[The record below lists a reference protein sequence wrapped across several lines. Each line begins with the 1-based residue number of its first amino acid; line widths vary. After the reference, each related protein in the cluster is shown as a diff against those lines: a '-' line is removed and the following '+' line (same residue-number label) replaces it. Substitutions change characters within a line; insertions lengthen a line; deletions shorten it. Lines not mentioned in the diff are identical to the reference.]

1 MLLDALYKLILDFSL
16 CMLITDLSKFLLGRL
31 RLNFLTLCNPNLED
45 GCYHGEDKY
54 SEGNGTDYYYYQKL
68 FI

>member
-1 MLLDALYKLILDFSL
+1 MLIADVSKFSL
-16 CMLITDLSKFLLGRL
+16 GHL
-31 RLNFLTLCNPNLED
+31 RPNFLTLCNYNLED